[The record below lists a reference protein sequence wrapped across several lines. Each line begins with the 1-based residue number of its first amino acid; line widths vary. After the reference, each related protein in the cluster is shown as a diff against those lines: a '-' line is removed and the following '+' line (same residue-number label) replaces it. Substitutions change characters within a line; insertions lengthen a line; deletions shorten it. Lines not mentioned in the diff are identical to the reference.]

1 MDWPCKI
8 CKFATSTKEELMK
21 HYRLRHIPSVQ
32 PLPCPYLDCF
42 CSFKSWGSLKSHISR
57 KHSTHST
64 VRTSEIL
71 SFCCQFCNVGTFS
84 TEKEYFEHLRQHL
97 KKQETVSCV
106 FKNCSFK
113 TNIYGTFASHK
124 HRKHTPHSLDEFKED
139 VLKRF
144 EKPLQTDQCSDVVN
158 QEGEQSDIEEFRD
171 DDVNVLPKLIERSL
185 AHLMLKLES
194 SFHVPNQCIDELV
207 ESLHFICH
215 SASAPIMKDIL
226 QSCLKRHNCEVDE
239 AIVSEMVNNICVA
252 NPVSAA
258 LCDGGPLSSA
268 FKRRKYFNEH
278 FSVVEPIEYILTG
291 ESSFQYVP
299 ILKSLLQVLSRKD
312 ILDLI
317 LSEAEAQRTV
327 YNSFHDGTFY
337 KTNELFSKNDLTI
350 ALNLYVDDFEICNPL
365 GTSRKKH
372 KITSVYW
379 VLADVPSLL
388 RSELNSIFLAI
399 LCKAEDV
406 KRFGYSAVL
415 EPLLKDLVVLEE
427 EGLYVPSLGRRVK
440 GTVFSVI
447 ADNLGAH
454 SMGGFVESF
463 SSSYVCRFCLGEKS
477 QFQDGE
483 VRNKAFPPRTAE
495 QHTLHVQALQENN
508 SLMHV
513 YGVKRQCALT
523 AKLKYFHV
531 LSGYPPD
538 VLHDLFEGVVPLE
551 IALCLRLFIHNKYF
565 TLEELNKCIKEF
577 PYKWSDK
584 TNAPQLVP
592 VNFAQ
597 RKSVG
602 GNAHENWALLRL
614 LPLMVGSKIPEA
626 DPAWELLLVLRDI
639 VELVVNQ
646 VHTEETICFL
656 DSKIS
661 EHKHRFLMVFPE
673 QRLIPKHHFLEHYP
687 ELIRAY
693 GPLVSLWTM
702 RFEAKHSFFKRVV
715 RHTRSFR
722 NILLSLAMKHQLLLA
737 YNQHDSRAVR
747 PLLQATTLST
757 MDVSVLREDI
767 QEALQAKFP
776 GETCVQIAKSVCY
789 RGTKYTS
796 GMILAYGSTGGL
808 PDFGELIQIVVLKGN
823 VGFIV
828 KGVTAW
834 SIEHLR
840 SYVLE
845 KTGTVKVIEAA
856 ELSDMV
862 PLISY
867 ICGGTTIM
875 TLKCSIYVP

>member
-1 MDWPCKI
+1 M
-8 CKFATSTKEELMK
+8 
-21 HYRLRHIPSVQ
+21 
-32 PLPCPYLDCF
+32 
-42 CSFKSWGSLKSHISR
+42 
-57 KHSTHST
+57 
-64 VRTSEIL
+64 
-71 SFCCQFCNVGTFS
+71 
-84 TEKEYFEHLRQHL
+84 
-97 KKQETVSCV
+97 
-106 FKNCSFK
+106 
-113 TNIYGTFASHK
+113 
-124 HRKHTPHSLDEFKED
+124 
-139 VLKRF
+139 
-144 EKPLQTDQCSDVVN
+144 
-158 QEGEQSDIEEFRD
+158 
-171 DDVNVLPKLIERSL
+171 
-185 AHLMLKLES
+185 
-194 SFHVPNQCIDELV
+194 
-207 ESLHFICH
+207 
-215 SASAPIMKDIL
+215 
-226 QSCLKRHNCEVDE
+226 
-239 AIVSEMVNNICVA
+239 
-252 NPVSAA
+252 
-258 LCDGGPLSSA
+258 
-268 FKRRKYFNEH
+268 
-278 FSVVEPIEYILTG
+278 
-291 ESSFQYVP
+291 
-299 ILKSLLQVLSRKD
+299 
-312 ILDLI
+312 
-317 LSEAEAQRTV
+317 
-327 YNSFHDGTFY
+327 
-337 KTNELFSKNDLTI
+337 
-350 ALNLYVDDFEICNPL
+350 
-365 GTSRKKH
+365 
-372 KITSVYW
+372 
-379 VLADVPSLL
+379 
-388 RSELNSIFLAI
+388 
-399 LCKAEDV
+399 
-406 KRFGYSAVL
+406 
-415 EPLLKDLVVLEE
+415 
-427 EGLYVPSLGRRVK
+427 
-440 GTVFSVI
+440 
-447 ADNLGAH
+447 
-454 SMGGFVESF
+454 
-463 SSSYVCRFCLGEKS
+463 
-477 QFQDGE
+477 
-483 VRNKAFPPRTAE
+483 
-495 QHTLHVQALQENN
+495 
-508 SLMHV
+508 
-513 YGVKRQCALT
+513 
-523 AKLKYFHV
+523 
-531 LSGYPPD
+531 
-538 VLHDLFEGVVPLE
+538 LHDLFEGVVPLE

-646 VHTEETICFL
+646 VHTEETIFFL

-796 GMILAYGSTGGL
+796 GMIVAYGSTGGL

-845 KTGTVKVIEAA
+845 KTGPVKVIEAA
-856 ELSDMV
+856 ELSDTF